1 MSEETSIQDAN
12 GQRISGRNNVVRDG
26 IVTVTA
32 ADGRTTRGTIEDSM
46 LSPETLA
53 KTLLLQLHQE
63 GRQAS

>member
-1 MSEETSIQDAN
+1 MSEEISIQDAN
-12 GQRISGRNNVVRDG
+12 GQRISGRYVVRDG
-26 IVTVTA
+26 IVTVTP

-63 GRQAS
+63 GRQAN

>member
-1 MSEETSIQDAN
+1 MKKSASKTPK
-12 GQRISGRNNVVRDG
+12 GQRISGRYVVRDG

-63 GRQAS
+63 GRQAN